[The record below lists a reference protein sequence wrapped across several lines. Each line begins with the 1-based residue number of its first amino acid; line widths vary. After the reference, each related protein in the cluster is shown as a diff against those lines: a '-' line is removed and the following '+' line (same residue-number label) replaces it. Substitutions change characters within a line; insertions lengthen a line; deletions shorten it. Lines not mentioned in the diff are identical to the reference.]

1 MENVRSLA
9 DVSYDAIYQAYHEA
23 FAEYEVLLSKDQFW
37 VMINRRGYNP
47 SLSFGAFDG
56 DRLVAFTLNG
66 IGYFDG
72 KKTAYDTGTGTLKEY
87 RGRGLAAR
95 VFNES
100 LPHLKNAGVEQYL
113 LEVLQHNPSAI
124 SVYKNVGFAA
134 TRELSYF
141 KTDAANLT
149 SLRPLL
155 PLGLFFERVD
165 LSSTPDMETLWDFTP
180 SWQNSFDSVKRQLND
195 FRFIGVYDCKRLV
208 GYGIFEPYTGDIT
221 QIAVEPSYRRRGVG
235 SAILA
240 KLLEENRCN
249 EVKAINVEPKSI
261 ATEAFL
267 VAVGI
272 PQIGKQF
279 EMIKLI

>member
-124 SVYKNVGFAA
+124 SVYKNVGFAT